1 MAQTPPYCTDCYNK
15 AVKSE
20 SPDDAQLLAAE
31 RAGRIPMTKQ
41 DVCSKCGKSTVVM
54 YFDA

>member
-1 MAQTPPYCTDCYNK
+1 MAQTPAYCTDCYNK
-15 AVKSE
+15 AVKSG

-41 DVCSKCGKSTVVM
+41 DVCSKFGKSTVVM

>member
-1 MAQTPPYCTDCYNK
+1 MAQTPAYCTDCYSQ
-15 AVKSE
+15 AVKAK

-31 RAGRIPMTKQ
+31 SAGSIPMTKQ
-41 DVCSKCGKSTVVM
+41 GACSKCGKSTVVM